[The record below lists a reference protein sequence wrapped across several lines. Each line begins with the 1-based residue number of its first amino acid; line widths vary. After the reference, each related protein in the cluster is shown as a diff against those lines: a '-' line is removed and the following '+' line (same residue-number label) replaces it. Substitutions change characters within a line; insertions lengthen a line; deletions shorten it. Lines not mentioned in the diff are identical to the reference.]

1 MKRKFLAVAIVLCM
15 TLVLAMTACTPTYT
29 LTLYDQD
36 GKTVLG
42 TVEAKEGS
50 APVKPSDPKKD
61 GFVFD
66 GWYVTPTSTKP
77 TTSQRL

>member
-50 APVKPSDPKKD
+50 APVKLPIRKRTALCLTD
-61 GFVFD
+61 G
-66 GWYVTPTSTKP
+66 T
-77 TTSQRL
+77 